1 MEKNY
6 NNIPLNQIEKQ
17 KRYFYGAILD
27 CLFKYEENYPFL
39 DNRLQNLINQVK
51 GSNELFNY
59 QPEVLSIV
67 ALLETARDDHSQLRN
82 CVLNA
87 INLVDRLNG
96 GDSDVRAL

>member
-1 MEKNY
+1 MG
-6 NNIPLNQIEKQ
+6 NIYENVPSNQIEKQ

-39 DNRLQNLINQVK
+39 DNRLQNLINQVQ
-51 GSNELFNY
+51 GSNDLFGR

-67 ALLETARDDHSQLRN
+67 ALLKTAQEDRSRLRS
-82 CVLNA
+82 CILNA

-96 GDSDVRAL
+96 GDSDV

>member
-1 MEKNY
+1 MRNCYE
-6 NNIPLNQIEKQ
+6 NIPSNQIEKQ

-27 CLFKYEENYPFL
+27 CLFKLEEGYPFL

-51 GSNELFNY
+51 GSNELFGY

-67 ALLETARDDHSQLRN
+67 ALLETARDDHDQLRS

-96 GDSDVRAL
+96 GDF

>member
-1 MEKNY
+1 MRNVYENV
-6 NNIPLNQIEKQ
+6 PSNQIEKQ

-27 CLFKYEENYPFL
+27 CLFKLEEGYPFL
-39 DNRLQNLINQVK
+39 DNRLQNLINQVQ
-51 GSNELFNY
+51 GSNDLFGR

-67 ALLETARDDHSQLRN
+67 ALLKTAKEDHSQLRS

-96 GDSDVRAL
+96 GDSNV

>member
-17 KRYFYGAILD
+17 KKYFYGAILD
-27 CLFKYEENYPFL
+27 VLFKFEEGYPFL

-51 GSNELFNY
+51 GSNDLFGR
-59 QPEVLSIV
+59 QPQVLTIA
-67 ALLETARDDHSQLRN
+67 ALLKTAMEDRSQLRS

-87 INLVDRLNG
+87 INLVDELKG
-96 GDSDVRAL
+96 GDSYV

>member
-1 MEKNY
+1 MRNCYE
-6 NNIPLNQIEKQ
+6 NIPSNQVEKQ

-27 CLFKYEENYPFL
+27 CLFKFEEGYPFL

-51 GSNELFNY
+51 GSNELFDY

-67 ALLETARDDHSQLRN
+67 ALLETARDDHDQLRS

-96 GDSDVRAL
+96 GDSNV

>member
-1 MEKNY
+1 MRNSCE
-6 NNIPLNQIEKQ
+6 NIPSNQIEKQ

-27 CLFKYEENYPFL
+27 CLFKFEEDYPFL
-39 DNRLQNLINQVK
+39 DNRLQNLINQVQ
-51 GSNELFNY
+51 GSNDLFGR

-67 ALLETARDDHSQLRN
+67 ALLKTAREDHDQLRS

-96 GDSDVRAL
+96 GDSNV

>member
-1 MEKNY
+1 MRNVYENV
-6 NNIPLNQIEKQ
+6 PSNQIEKQ

-27 CLFKYEENYPFL
+27 CLFKFEEGYPFL

-51 GSNELFNY
+51 GSNETFGY

-67 ALLETARDDHSQLRN
+67 ALLETARDDHGQLRS

-96 GDSDVRAL
+96 GDFDV